1 MTQPLIHGFNIAFED
16 PNPIQEELG
25 MIALPECFRD
35 IASLAVEFVLTLARG
50 VHDEGAL
57 FSPLNTAHD

>member
-35 IASLAVEFVLTLARG
+35 TASLAIEFVLTLPEASTMK
-50 VHDEGAL
+50 VLSFH
-57 FSPLNTAHD
+57 P